1 MTKDL
6 GHVSPDAKRRNLL
19 IGGVAATL
27 TTTVAS
33 AAGKQSGPGTTA
45 QMSSAGHT
53 GDVIR
58 TRDGV
63 SLYFKDWGAKDGQ
76 LG

>member
-19 IGGVAATL
+19 IGGIAATL

-33 AAGKQSGPGTTA
+33 AAGKQSGPGATVA
-45 QMSSAGHT
+45 HMSSGKPY
-53 GDVIR
+53 R
-58 TRDGV
+58 
-63 SLYFKDWGAKDGQ
+63 
-76 LG
+76 